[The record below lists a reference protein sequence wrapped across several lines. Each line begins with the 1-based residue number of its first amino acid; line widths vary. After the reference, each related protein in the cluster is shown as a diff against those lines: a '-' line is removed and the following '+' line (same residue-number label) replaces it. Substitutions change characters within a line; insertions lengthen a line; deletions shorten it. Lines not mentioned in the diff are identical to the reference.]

1 MAIDATGVLLAR
13 RLRRGAALL
22 AIVVAVTLLAC
33 DALAGAATPPAGKRG
48 IDVVQ
53 VEGYLDPPNAS
64 LILDAIAQANHRG
77 ATLLVLQLDSSGA
90 IDTNIEAVVRAIHK
104 SRVPV
109 AVWVG
114 PSGAEAKGA
123 ATILL
128 EAAHLAFVSPGS
140 GAGPGQ
146 PVRLD
151 DPGSSTRAEVADR
164 LAALA
169 RRNGRDP
176 AGARLLAS
184 ARRGS
189 TAAHA
194 VRATNGVRPTIGE
207 LIVQLDGTS
216 VTTAAGKLELST
228 AKVVGT
234 GKDRRRQPNQEVV
247 FNRLGLGDS
256 LLHRLISPSIAYF
269 LVVAGLALIVFEFYT
284 ASVGLAGLVGALCL
298 VGAFVGFSH
307 LPVHWWALGLLFLSL
322 FGFAV
327 DVQAGGLGVWTIIA
341 TVCLVTGS
349 WFLYGGAA
357 QLRPAWWVFLVVI
370 GGTSLF
376 MLGGMTA
383 MIRARFST
391 PTVGREGM
399 IGEDGVA
406 EVPVDP
412 DGVVL
417 IRGARWRARTNRATP
432 IEAGDPVRVVSV
444 EGLVLEVEPPE
455 GGAQDYRERAR
466 NRRSKSRHRDD

>member
-1 MAIDATGVLLAR
+1 M
-13 RLRRGAALL
+13 RRGRRGVALL
-22 AIVVAVTLLAC
+22 ALVAAIAVLAL
-33 DALAGAATPPAGKRG
+33 DTLAGAATPPVGKRG

-53 VEGYLDPPNAS
+53 VEGYLDPPNVS
-64 LILDAIAQANHRG
+64 LILDALHQANERRS
-77 ATLLVLQLDSSGA
+77 TLVVLQVKSSGG
-90 IDTNIEAVVRAIHK
+90 IDTNIEDVVRAIQR

-114 PSGAEAKGA
+114 PSGADAKGA

-128 EAAHLAFVSPGS
+128 QAAHLAFVSPGS
-140 GAGPGQ
+140 GVGPGQ

-151 DPGSSTRAEVADR
+151 DPGATTSAGIADR
-164 LAALA
+164 LATLA

-176 AGARLLAS
+176 DGARKLAS
-184 ARRGS
+184 ARLGS
-189 TAAHA
+189 TAARD
-194 VRATNGVRPTIGE
+194 VGATNGVRTILGE
-207 LIVQLDGTS
+207 LIVRLDGTK
-216 VTTAAGKLELST
+216 VTTAAGELTLST
-228 AKVVGT
+228 AKVIGT

-247 FNRLGLGDS
+247 FNRLGLGES

-269 LVVAGLALIVFEFYT
+269 LVVVGLALIVFEFYT
-284 ASVGLAGLVGALCL
+284 ASIGLAGLVGASCL
-298 VGAFVGFSH
+298 IGAFVGFSH
-307 LPVHWWALGLLFLSL
+307 LPLHSWALGLLFVAM

-327 DVQAGGLGVWTIIA
+327 DVQVGGLGVWTVIA

-357 QLRPAWWVFLVVI
+357 ALRPAWWVFVVVI
-370 GGTSLF
+370 GGTLVF

-383 MIRARFST
+383 MVRSRFST

-399 IGEDGVA
+399 IGEDGTA
-406 EVPVDP
+406 EVAVDP

-432 IEAGDPVRVVSV
+432 ITAGDPVRVVAV

-466 NRRSKSRHRDD
+466 NRQTSHE